1 MSYPEYIIA
10 IPQWE
15 KKKTD
20 NPVNKM
26 SCLSHPNKDIHMANE
41 QTVMYSIFLL
51 LREMRVKTSMS
62 KLDTIVIQKN
72 A

>member
-1 MSYPEYIIA
+1 M
-10 IPQWE
+10 E
-15 KKKTD
+15 KKRQTTQLTKWAVSLT
-20 NPVNKM
+20 
-26 SCLSHPNKDIHMANE
+26 PNKDIYMVNE

-62 KLDTIVIQKN
+62 KLDTIVIHKN